1 MRASGGRDRVAWRV
15 QPAPGQEDTHMQIR
29 NIGLLVGLTVAGL
42 VGCER
47 REAPIER
54 TDPVEP
60 EIETPRTRPA
70 EPAAEPAGAMKG
82 KHSAAIDAIAKAK
95 CSREQRCGN
104 VGAGKRYTSNTDCVA
119 DVREDW
125 REDLNAYECRGGIV
139 QKELSECVSEIENE
153 DCANPFDTLGRVV
166 ACRASDICEDM

>member
-1 MRASGGRDRVAWRV
+1 MV
-15 QPAPGQEDTHMQIR
+15 IR
-29 NIGLLVGLTVAGL
+29 NAGLLVGLMVAGL

-47 REAPIER
+47 REAPVER
-54 TDPVEP
+54 TSPAEREP
-60 EIETPRTRPA
+60 ELEAPRTRA
-70 EPAAEPAGAMKG
+70 EEPAAAPAAAMKG
-82 KHSAAIDAIAKAK
+82 KHSAAIDAIATAK

-125 REDLNAYECRGGIV
+125 REDLDAYECSGGIV
-139 QKELSECVSEIENE
+139 QKELAECVSEIQNE
-153 DCANPFDTLGRVV
+153 DCKNPFDTLGRVM